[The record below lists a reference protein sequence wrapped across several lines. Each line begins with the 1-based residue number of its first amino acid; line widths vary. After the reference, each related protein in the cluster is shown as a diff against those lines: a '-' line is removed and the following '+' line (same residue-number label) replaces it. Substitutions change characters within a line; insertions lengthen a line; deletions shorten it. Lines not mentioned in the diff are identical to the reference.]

1 MNKTKKLS
9 LATVK
14 AELNI
19 AEMVEIQA
27 GSGCGGDVAA
37 CMSYIYSGMGWLSV
51 ATMVATGYCPVV
63 SIAAAATCALHNC

>member
-9 LATVK
+9 LAIVE
-14 AELNI
+14 AELDI

-37 CMSYIYSGMGWLSV
+37 CMGYIYGGMGWLSV
-51 ATMVATGYCPVV
+51 ATIIGTGWCPWVAVG
-63 SIAAAATCALHNC
+63 AAVDCAYHNC